1 MLTLETV
8 AHPGES
14 GRFFLRF
21 VVDEGN
27 EVAESNELDNHDEVF
42 IGYVNDIGIL
52 ELTAPADL
60 TVECGN
66 STDPDDLESWPTVKH
81 RLNSADDGSLTAT
94 YFDSIEASEEP
105 YSWGA
110 VAPIRSGT
118 LVFAQRRSSV
128 YCQLPAELGISCHK
142 LVIPCRVRLT
152 DFVEAGWRRVGSAR
166 PEGHT

>member
-21 VVDEGN
+21 VVDEDN
-27 EVAESNELDNHDEVF
+27 EVAESNELDNHDEVS
-42 IGYVNDIGIL
+42 IGYANDIGVV
-52 ELTAPADL
+52 ELTAPPDP
-60 TVECGN
+60 TIECGS
-66 STDPDDLESWPTVKH
+66 STDPDVLESWSKVKH
-81 RLNSADDGSLTAT
+81 RLNPADAGSLTAT
-94 YFDSIEASEEP
+94 NFDRIEPSEEP

-118 LVFAQRRSSV
+118 HVFAQRRSSV
-128 YCQLPAELGISCHK
+128 YCQLPAELWISCHK
-142 LVIPCRVRLT
+142 LAIPCRVRLT
-152 DFVEAGWRRVGSAR
+152 GLVEAGWRRVGSAR